1 MSSLNIPFRN
11 LKSGWGTASSFNSVV
26 DRFRSYAPKTKSNF
40 MFFLALTLSL
50 SLSLSLSYFCFGSS
64 IFCETEI
71 YKIIDV
77 ISWKT
82 NIEWRKPFIYEIKSG
97 KVLEVEKGSG
107 TKSLNFLHLWL
118 KLVIDKKMRR
128 GERLNEKLLI

>member
-40 MFFLALTLSL
+40 MFFLALILSL
-50 SLSLSLSYFCFGSS
+50 SFSLSYFCFGSS

-71 YKIIDV
+71 YKIICV
-77 ISWKT
+77 LTWKT
-82 NIEWRKPFIYEIKSG
+82 NIVWRNYYYFFKLIKFKVEEFKKLKNGVKP
-97 KVLEVEKGSG
+97 
-107 TKSLNFLHLWL
+107 N
-118 KLVIDKKMRR
+118 
-128 GERLNEKLLI
+128 LLIFYIYGLNWSIIRRWGDMNA